1 MRSCRFMARI
11 RSWPL
16 GTSTGE
22 AALFLDEVLLE
33 EPRLALVDIFVEA
46 TVVSE
51 GLAEAAV

>member
-1 MRSCRFMARI
+1 MARI